1 MISYIE
7 NSKTFV
13 IETPNS
19 SYAMRV
25 DKIGMLRN
33 LYYGEKLANVA
44 EVELERNGELLQEV
58 LPARVEYL
66 TKEGQLYYEPC
77 IFATFSDGTRDLKL
91 RYKSHTT
98 ENTDKTEKLT
108 IVLKDEFYDF
118 EVALNYT
125 IYEGLD
131 LISKNAV
138 ITNNCEDKVTVSKM
152 KSGSLYTQWNA
163 PMKLMHLGGTWE
175 REYQKQFVDLGETTG
190 KYTIDNTRTICSSH
204 QGFCPSGVYLKTS
217 YTS

>member
-7 NSKTFV
+7 NSKTFI
-13 IETPNS
+13 IETPNT

-44 EVELERNGELLQEV
+44 EVELERDGELLQEV

-91 RYKSHTT
+91 RYKSH
-98 ENTDKTEKLT
+98 KTNS
-108 IVLKDEFYDF
+108 F
-118 EVALNYT
+118 
-125 IYEGLD
+125 
-131 LISKNAV
+131 LIDYCYRIK
-138 ITNNCEDKVTVSKM
+138 IM
-152 KSGSLYTQWNA
+152 I
-163 PMKLMHLGGTWE
+163 
-175 REYQKQFVDLGETTG
+175 F
-190 KYTIDNTRTICSSH
+190 
-204 QGFCPSGVYLKTS
+204 
-217 YTS
+217 